1 MKIVKL
7 VQGSPEWHV
16 FRAKHH
22 TASEAP
28 AMMGASQYMSRDE
41 LLKQKKF
48 GEEKTP
54 DSFLQSLYD
63 KGHEA
68 EKLARVILEE
78 NLGDEFY
85 PATGVD
91 DDDYLSASFDGITMD
106 EETLFE
112 HKLCNQNLD
121 AQISTGEL
129 PPHYY
134 WQLEHQLLVS
144 GALRVVFVCSDGTR
158 ENWSQLTYESKP
170 ERRAALLAGW
180 KQFDEDLKSYTFKE
194 QEVLPK
200 AATIVELPTLSIEL
214 VGEVKASN
222 LEVYQSKALAFIKA
236 INTDLQTD
244 QDFVDAENVVKFCDK
259 AEKELEL
266 VKKQAL
272 GQTQTIDT
280 LFKIVDSLK
289 DEMKAKRLM
298 LDKLVK
304 NRKEE
309 IRAKLIQDARKKF
322 GSFIFDLDKTVENVG
337 LLQVVA
343 PDFIGAIKGKK
354 TIKSVEEAINDEMAR
369 VKILAQQVKEKVEKN
384 LSAYNDIAK
393 DHKFLFSDLNQIV
406 FKDGGDFVL
415 FVQDRIAKYTASEK
429 QKRDAEVKA
438 LADAEIKKRET
449 EAKVLA
455 EAKKVEQSQPNVVS
469 TPTPEPIKLSGEK
482 KVVSLHKPATV
493 TETLTSEPS
502 EFETDAPTSMA
513 SEDKV
518 GVLAKTMHAWALHSP
533 SNKWD
538 HIFSEIATLL
548 ITIYPDMD
556 VSLLVPEPITKGVS
570 L

>member
-1 MKIVKL
+1 MKIIKL
-7 VQGSPEWHV
+7 VQGSPEWHA

-28 AMMGASQYMSRDE
+28 AMMGASQYMSRDD
-41 LLKQKKF
+41 LLKLKKF

-112 HKLCNQNLD
+112 HKLWNQNLD

-289 DEMKAKRLM
+289 DEMRSKRLM

-304 NRKEE
+304 NRKEAIKLAIVQAAKTELHRHITQINTELE
-309 IRAKLIQDARKKF
+309 IVVLPTIDA
-322 GSFIFDLDKTVENVG
+322 
-337 LLQVVA
+337 
-343 PDFIGAIKGKK
+343 DFNDVIKGKK
-354 TIKSVEEAINDEMAR
+354 TIKSIQEAVNDEMAR
-369 VKILAQQVKEKVEKN
+369 AKIETTTAENKIQKN
-384 LSAYNDIAK
+384 IAAFNNVAK
-393 DHKFLFSDLNQIV
+393 DYKFLFRDLQQIIL
-406 FKDGGDFVL
+406 KDGGDFVL
-415 FVQDRIAKYTASEK
+415 FIQDRITKHTAAEK
-429 QKRDAEVKA
+429 EKRDAE
-438 LADAEIKKRET
+438 
-449 EAKVLA
+449 AKVLAEA
-455 EAKKVEQSQPNVVS
+455 EAKKVEQSQSPVS
-469 TPTPEPIKLSGEK
+469 VIPTPEPLVLSGEK
-482 KVVSLHKPATV
+482 KVVSIVQPKEP
-493 TETLTSEPS
+493 TEQQVLAAAMIVWFNECEFLNTNDTLDFIAKKLLQTFPEIDVARLSQ
-502 EFETDAPTSMA
+502 TQN
-513 SEDKV
+513 KK
-518 GVLAKTMHAWALHSP
+518 GVL
-533 SNKWD
+533 
-538 HIFSEIATLL
+538 
-548 ITIYPDMD
+548 
-556 VSLLVPEPITKGVS
+556 
-570 L
+570 